1 MFRSIAARALLLS
14 ALALGLLVA
23 PAVAAPTASGEF
35 DVPGLESNSKLVE
48 GPDGNIWVATGGGGK
63 DVAKITPAGQVEEF
77 EVEAVTPKGIAV
89 GPEGRI
95 WVGRNGGLV
104 SFLPADPPGT
114 KQVFNIAAIGDNPS
128 LALGPDGNLWAVG
141 ENKEEV
147 VRVPPANPAGA
158 TPFSVPGLQTAKDI
172 DAAGSLVVIAGF
184 EHVFA
189 LSTAGAVV
197 GDHKTGGQVQGV
209 GGNPNG
215 QYAFTQ
221 PGTAPK
227 ETGLLAPTAAPLIV
241 SAEGSDPFGIAL
253 GSDGAYWSPDFI
265 SDGVM
270 RLTAAGQMTTLT
282 GFAKDSAPRQIA
294 AGPGNTLW
302 VTLEMTKRVGRVS
315 GLEPPLPPQPPTPV
329 TPAKKPNTQIKKG
342 PKGKV
347 TTKRKRAKVAFRFAS
362 PDAATGFQC
371 RLFRLTPPPNVR
383 KGGGQGA
390 GESATRLKAPVFKGC
405 KSPKRFK
412 LAPGRYR
419 FEVRA
424 VGAAGPDPTAA
435 KRSFR
440 VVRVG

>member
-1 MFRSIAARALLLS
+1 MLRSIAARALLLS
-14 ALALGLLVA
+14 ALSLGLLVA
-23 PAVAAPTASGEF
+23 PAVAAPTVSGEF
-35 DVPGLESNSKLVE
+35 DVPGLGSNNKLVQ
-48 GPDGNIWVATGGGGK
+48 GPDGNIWLTLDGNNR
-63 DVAKITPAGQVEEF
+63 DVAKITPAGAVEEF
-77 EVEAVTPKGIAV
+77 DLGAVTSKGITADAQ
-89 GPEGRI
+89 GRLWI
-95 WVGRNGGLV
+95 ARNGGVV
-104 SFLPADPPGT
+104 SFLPGDPVGT
-114 KQVFNIAAIGDNPS
+114 KDVTDIALVGNEPS
-128 LALGPDGNLWAVG
+128 IAFGPDGNLWATG
-141 ENKEEV
+141 DKKV
-147 VRVPPANPAGA
+147 VRIPPDNPLGA
-158 TPFSVPGLQTAKDI
+158 TEVPVPGLEAAKDI
-172 DAAGSLVVIAGF
+172 DAAGALIVVAGL

-189 LSTAGAVV
+189 VSTAGAVV
-197 GDHKTGGQVQGV
+197 GDQKVAGQAQGV

-227 ETGLLAPTAAPLIV
+227 EIGLLAPAAAPLIV

-270 RLTAAGQMTTLT
+270 RLTASGQLTTLT

-302 VTLEMTKRVGRVS
+302 VTLEMTKKVGLVS
-315 GLEPPLPPQPPTPV
+315 GLEPPVAPQPPAPL

-347 TTKRKRAKVAFRFAS
+347 TTKGKRAKVAFRFSS
-362 PDAATGFQC
+362 PDANVRFQC

-383 KGGGQGA
+383 KGGQGGGKSA
-390 GESATRLKAPVFKGC
+390 GRLKAPLFKSC
-405 KSPKRFK
+405 KSPKRLK

-424 VGAAGPDPTAA
+424 VGAAGPDPTPA